1 MTVQPIEHVP
11 GVESSFDRFR
21 EHSFFVD
28 ECLDLLT
35 AIREDPHQLEGFE
48 RAGHRRAWLEDIIH
62 QLEVL
67 EKMTGVLL
75 NWETVKRDR
84 PG

>member
-1 MTVQPIEHVP
+1 MTLQSIEHAP
-11 GVESSFDRFR
+11 SVESSFDLFR
-21 EHSFFVD
+21 EQSFFVD

-35 AIREDPHQLEGFE
+35 AVRDDPDRQGAFE
-48 RAGHRRAWLEDIIH
+48 RRGYRRAWLEDIIH

-75 NWETVKRDR
+75 NWDTIKPD
-84 PG
+84 